1 MGSSA
6 QDGLG
11 TRLRAARQRRGWN
24 REALAFHSGI
34 SWSAI
39 AQVESGRRTNVRPS
53 TLHALALALGVT
65 IDYLVVGRSV
75 AAPMME
81 HQALLYATDAE
92 FVDAAGP
99 FLADALARSE
109 PALAVTTKHN
119 IGLLR
124 EQLGPRAA
132 GVQFFD
138 SSRWYTTPVRA
149 LKRYLAFLEIE
160 LESAAPWVWI
170 IGEPVHTHRG
180 EANGRSWTQYEAL
193 LNVALGAEPVTVL
206 CPYDARTVDQQVL
219 RDARATHPHLVEGCS
234 VAPSRQYAEQWGRL
248 L

>member
-11 TRLRAARQRRGWN
+11 TRLRSARQRRGWN

-39 AQVESGRRTNVRPS
+39 AQVEAGRRTNVRPS
-53 TLHALALALGVT
+53 TLYSLALALGVT
-65 IDYLVVGRSV
+65 IDYLVAGRSA

-81 HQALLYATDAE
+81 HRALLYATDAE
-92 FVDAAGP
+92 FIDAAGS
-99 FLADALARSE
+99 FLTEALDRSE

-124 EQLGPRAA
+124 ERLGPRAH
-132 GVQFFD
+132 GVQFFEN
-138 SSRWYTTPVRA
+138 SGWYRTPVA
-149 LKRYLAFLEIE
+149 AFKRYLAFLDIE
-160 LESAAPWVWI
+160 LGSAAPWVRI
-170 IGEPVHTHRG
+170 IGEPVHTRRLG
-180 EANGRSWTQYEAL
+180 PERRSWTQYEAL
-193 LNVALGAEPVTVL
+193 LNVALGAEPVTLL
-206 CPYDARTVDQQVL
+206 CPYDTRRLDRQVL
-219 RDARATHPHLVEGCS
+219 TDARATHPHLVNGCTVTPCREYS
-234 VAPSRQYAEQWGRL
+234 EQWGRL